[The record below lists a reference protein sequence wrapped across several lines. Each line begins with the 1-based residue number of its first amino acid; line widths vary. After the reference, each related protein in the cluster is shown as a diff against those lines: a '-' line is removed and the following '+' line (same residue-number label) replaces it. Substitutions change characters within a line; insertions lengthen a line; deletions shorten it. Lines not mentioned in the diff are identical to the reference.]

1 VSAPDICERAKK
13 GRQASGLEDK
23 NKGKG
28 KLDRGRTQIQEA
40 PVPWKTWTHESLAST
55 VLYAFGYLY
64 IISMRTWECHSC
76 MNSTKVGIGWVKWAC
91 FALLDLFPTLIS
103 FDLLIDLREKDI
115 FSQLNIQK
123 EE

>member
-1 VSAPDICERAKK
+1 
-13 GRQASGLEDK
+13 
-23 NKGKG
+23 
-28 KLDRGRTQIQEA
+28 
-40 PVPWKTWTHESLAST
+40 
-55 VLYAFGYLY
+55 
-64 IISMRTWECHSC
+64 MRTWECHSC

>member
-1 VSAPDICERAKK
+1 
-13 GRQASGLEDK
+13 
-23 NKGKG
+23 
-28 KLDRGRTQIQEA
+28 
-40 PVPWKTWTHESLAST
+40 
-55 VLYAFGYLY
+55 
-64 IISMRTWECHSC
+64 
-76 MNSTKVGIGWVKWAC
+76 VGIGWVKWAC